1 MFGITK
7 NTNAQKKREDGEK
20 PFWISFSDLMSSLMV
35 LFLISMTVALL
46 AVTNEPDIAAKEEAE
61 RSQAIK
67 DFMVEIEQ
75 ILTAQEFSGVKVN
88 GTTIDFGIRG
98 TFEKEGQNTLS
109 QQQSQMLRSFTPK
122 LLEKLRTTDAGKI
135 WFKRAVVEGYAS
147 KTGTY
152 LFNLNLSLERSQRV
166 LCELLRGP
174 LNPNEEPFSSE
185 DRKLIATK
193 FFVGGASFN
202 SLRSGD
208 GAQSRRIEF
217 KLEFR
222 TRQEKLNDEITPTPK
237 LDDAELTNALNPKEK
252 CPIFDRSMS
261 SNNS

>member
-1 MFGITK
+1 MFGINK
-7 NTNAQKKREDGEK
+7 NANAQKKREDGEK

-75 ILTAQEFSGVKVN
+75 ILTAQEFSGVRVD
-88 GTTIDFGIRG
+88 GTTIDFGVRG

-166 LCELLRGP
+166 LCELLREP
-174 LNPNEEPFSSE
+174 SNTTEKPFSAE

-202 SLRSGD
+202 SLRSGG

-222 TRQEKLNDEITPTPK
+222 TRQEKLAEESTPTPK